1 MVFFIRFINKSFDCL
16 CLFNLFNSLINLTK
30 ERITM
35 KKLLFLFIALSL
47 AAFGCKD
54 SSTDTEET
62 EHHHGDQTLNV
73 RFYPTW
79 GANAFQMNTNYNTT
93 NDVVKFTM
101 AQFYVSEVSLI
112 DSNGVAYPA
121 DGIKL
126 INIST
131 LNANGYVEAS
141 FLTDAEP
148 GSYRGI
154 KFSIGV
160 PFEENHQ
167 DVSKQTE
174 PLGPNSGMFWS
185 WNYGYIFHALE
196 GKFDSAG
203 TSKDFV
209 FHQGTDNMKSVIG
222 LYSME
227 EPKTSFTL
235 LHNTPSTFSVNLD
248 YKKAFSKGLNTANEV
263 NLKANPAE
271 RVSHGGVMAAQ
282 VNINLRDA
290 FTRKN

>member
-1 MVFFIRFINKSFDCL
+1 
-16 CLFNLFNSLINLTK
+16 
-30 ERITM
+30 M
-35 KKLLFLFIALSL
+35 KKLLLLSTVLSL
-47 AAFGCKD
+47 FVFGCKD
-54 SSTDTEET
+54 SSTDPET

-79 GANAFQMNTNYNTT
+79 GATQFQMNTNYNTT

-101 AQFYVSEVSLI
+101 AQFYVSEVFLI

-126 INIST
+126 INISN
-131 LNANGYVEAS
+131 LGVNNYVEAS

-148 GSYRGI
+148 GAYRGI
-154 KFSIGV
+154 KFSVGV

-167 DVSKQTE
+167 DVSKQTD

-185 WNYGYIFHALE
+185 WNSGYIFHALE

-203 TSKDFV
+203 VLMDFV

-222 LYSME
+222 LYSLE
-227 EPKTSFTL
+227 STKTTFTL
-235 LHNTPSTFSVNLD
+235 EHDTPSTFSVNLD
-248 YKKAFSKGLNTANEV
+248 YSKAFSKGLNTLNAV
-263 NLKANPAE
+263 NLKANPSE
-271 RVSHGGVMAAQ
+271 RISHGGAMAAQ
-282 VNINLRDA
+282 VNINLRAA